1 MPPPVGRWGERE
13 QGILQVATALY
24 AQGGYENITM
34 AAVASAAGL
43 SEGTL
48 YNYFRDKQ
56 DLQLRVSLGVF
67 EAYTLEMEKVVAGSK
82 SLRHGLEGII
92 AVELRLL
99 IDAKELFRIWLREMR
114 SASGYAHSEARNALR
129 RFSTH
134 LIHLF
139 AKWNAA
145 PDPRLGLNLPLLRD
159 IVFGSLE
166 HIVWT
171 AMVQRR
177 EDAIDVRGCRAI
189 WLAPTCGRSIWTAK
203 RRMRLELQGKGR
215 GAMLPRNRT
224 ASSRVGTRNRDGPAG
239 WQLAHGMPMP
249 TVEIRASVRE
259 LGTSKRC
266 CNAGGK
272 ETARQHKGKE
282 ANEVELLQLIVG
294 GVAQGCVYGL
304 IALGFVL
311 IYKATEMVNF
321 AQGDLMMLGSFVAL
335 TFIGTMGMNYW
346 LGVLVAALA
355 HGRVRLSARC
365 PWCCDASS
373 GSRSSPW

>member
-1 MPPPVGRWGERE
+1 VQRLAKTSMPPPVGRWGERE
-13 QGILQVATALY
+13 QGILEVATSLY

-67 EAYTLEMEKVVAGSK
+67 EACTLEMEKVVAESK
-82 SLRHGLEGII
+82 SLRHGLVGII

-99 IDAKELFRIWLREMR
+99 IGAKELFRIWLREMR
-114 SASGYAHSEARNALR
+114 SASGYAHSDARNALR

-145 PDPRLGLNLPLLRD
+145 PDARLGLNLPLLRD

-177 EDAIDVRGCRAI
+177 EDDIDVPKMSRDLAGAYLRAFD
-189 WLAPTCGRSIWTAK
+189 LDREPADTRRTGRKKRAK
-203 RRMRLELQGKGR
+203 PGSKLVNRNPKQG
-215 GAMLPRNRT
+215 RNDKLT
-224 ASSRVGTRNRDGPAG
+224 GTRHANAPSRDRG
-239 WQLAHGMPMP
+239 
-249 TVEIRASVRE
+249 
-259 LGTSKRC
+259 
-266 CNAGGK
+266 
-272 ETARQHKGKE
+272 
-282 ANEVELLQLIVG
+282 
-294 GVAQGCVYGL
+294 
-304 IALGFVL
+304 
-311 IYKATEMVNF
+311 
-321 AQGDLMMLGSFVAL
+321 
-335 TFIGTMGMNYW
+335 
-346 LGVLVAALA
+346 
-355 HGRVRLSARC
+355 
-365 PWCCDASS
+365 
-373 GSRSSPW
+373 

>member
-13 QGILQVATALY
+13 QGILEVATALY

-67 EAYTLEMEKVVAGSK
+67 EAYTLEMENVVAESK

-99 IDAKELFRIWLREMR
+99 IGAKELFRIWLREMR

-139 AKWNAA
+139 AKWNAT
-145 PDPRLGLNLPLLRD
+145 PDARLGLSLPLLRD

-177 EDAIDVRGCRAI
+177 EDAIDVPKMARDLAAAYLRAFG
-189 WLAPTCGRSIWTAK
+189 LEHATARRS
-203 RRMRLELQGKGR
+203 R
-215 GAMLPRNRT
+215 
-224 ASSRVGTRNRDGPAG
+224 
-239 WQLAHGMPMP
+239 
-249 TVEIRASVRE
+249 RASISIKTDR
-259 LGTSKRC
+259 
-266 CNAGGK
+266 A
-272 ETARQHKGKE
+272 
-282 ANEVELLQLIVG
+282 
-294 GVAQGCVYGL
+294 
-304 IALGFVL
+304 F
-311 IYKATEMVNF
+311 
-321 AQGDLMMLGSFVAL
+321 
-335 TFIGTMGMNYW
+335 
-346 LGVLVAALA
+346 AALA
-355 HGRVRLSARC
+355 KAKAAKARN
-365 PWCCDASS
+365 
-373 GSRSSPW
+373 SRSAATRISAGTRHTNRDP

>member
-13 QGILQVATALY
+13 QGILEVATALY

-67 EAYTLEMEKVVAGSK
+67 EACTLEMERVVAESK

-99 IDAKELFRIWLREMR
+99 IGAKELFRIWLREMR

-145 PDPRLGLNLPLLRD
+145 PDPRLGLSLPLLRD

-177 EDAIDVRGCRAI
+177 EDAIDVPKMARDLAAAYLRAFG
-189 WLAPTCGRSIWTAK
+189 LEDEHATARRS
-203 RRMRLELQGKGR
+203 RR
-215 GAMLPRNRT
+215 
-224 ASSRVGTRNRDGPAG
+224 ASSSIKADRAFAPLAKAKAAKVRNSRSAATRISTGTQHTNRDP
-239 WQLAHGMPMP
+239 
-249 TVEIRASVRE
+249 
-259 LGTSKRC
+259 
-266 CNAGGK
+266 
-272 ETARQHKGKE
+272 
-282 ANEVELLQLIVG
+282 
-294 GVAQGCVYGL
+294 
-304 IALGFVL
+304 
-311 IYKATEMVNF
+311 
-321 AQGDLMMLGSFVAL
+321 
-335 TFIGTMGMNYW
+335 
-346 LGVLVAALA
+346 
-355 HGRVRLSARC
+355 
-365 PWCCDASS
+365 
-373 GSRSSPW
+373 

>member
-1 MPPPVGRWGERE
+1 MQRATKTSAPPPVGRWGERE
-13 QGILQVATALY
+13 KGILRVATALY

-67 EAYTLEMEKVVAGSK
+67 DAYTLEMERVVAESK

-99 IDAKELFRIWLREMR
+99 IGAKELFRIWLREMR
-114 SASGYAHSEARNALR
+114 SASGYAHSDARKALR
-129 RFSTH
+129 RFSTQ

-139 AKWNAA
+139 AKWNAV

-177 EDAIDVRGCRAI
+177 EDAIDVPKMSRDLAGAYLRAFGLDQDEKTPRGSRRVSMQTSARADK
-189 WLAPTCGRSIWTAK
+189 PTAK
-203 RRMRLELQGKGR
+203 HKRKS
-215 GAMLPRNRT
+215 
-224 ASSRVGTRNRDGPAG
+224 ASGTR
-239 WQLAHGMPMP
+239 H
-249 TVEIRASVRE
+249 TTTKI
-259 LGTSKRC
+259 
-266 CNAGGK
+266 
-272 ETARQHKGKE
+272 
-282 ANEVELLQLIVG
+282 
-294 GVAQGCVYGL
+294 
-304 IALGFVL
+304 
-311 IYKATEMVNF
+311 
-321 AQGDLMMLGSFVAL
+321 GDRG
-335 TFIGTMGMNYW
+335 
-346 LGVLVAALA
+346 
-355 HGRVRLSARC
+355 
-365 PWCCDASS
+365 
-373 GSRSSPW
+373 

>member
-13 QGILQVATALY
+13 QGILKVAASLY

-67 EAYTLEMEKVVAGSK
+67 EAYTLEMERVVAESK

-99 IDAKELFRIWLREMR
+99 IEAKELFRLWLREMR
-114 SASGYAHSEARNALR
+114 SASGYAHSDARKALR
-129 RFSTH
+129 RFSTQ

-177 EDAIDVRGCRAI
+177 EDEIDVPRMSRDLAAAYLRAFG
-189 WLAPTCGRSIWTAK
+189 LEHGNAPRQRRSAAKNKSERKAPAQAGAKTSRQNGKQGR
-203 RRMRLELQGKGR
+203 KGR
-215 GAMLPRNRT
+215 VSP
-224 ASSRVGTRNRDGPAG
+224 GTR
-239 WQLAHGMPMP
+239 H
-249 TVEIRASVRE
+249 
-259 LGTSKRC
+259 TSKH
-266 CNAGGK
+266 
-272 ETARQHKGKE
+272 Q
-282 ANEVELLQLIVG
+282 
-294 GVAQGCVYGL
+294 
-304 IALGFVL
+304 
-311 IYKATEMVNF
+311 
-321 AQGDLMMLGSFVAL
+321 
-335 TFIGTMGMNYW
+335 
-346 LGVLVAALA
+346 
-355 HGRVRLSARC
+355 
-365 PWCCDASS
+365 
-373 GSRSSPW
+373 

>member
-13 QGILQVATALY
+13 QGILEVATSLY

-99 IDAKELFRIWLREMR
+99 IGAKELFRIWLREMR

-145 PDPRLGLNLPLLRD
+145 PDPRIGLNLPLLRD

-177 EDAIDVRGCRAI
+177 EDALDVPKLSRDLAAAYLRAFD
-189 WLAPTCGRSIWTAK
+189 LDRDVPTGPRKHRADKRKSRRKTAAPTNGKRRKRTTKPGRSA
-203 RRMRLELQGKGR
+203 
-215 GAMLPRNRT
+215 
-224 ASSRVGTRNRDGPAG
+224 
-239 WQLAHGMPMP
+239 
-249 TVEIRASVRE
+249 
-259 LGTSKRC
+259 
-266 CNAGGK
+266 
-272 ETARQHKGKE
+272 
-282 ANEVELLQLIVG
+282 
-294 GVAQGCVYGL
+294 
-304 IALGFVL
+304 
-311 IYKATEMVNF
+311 
-321 AQGDLMMLGSFVAL
+321 
-335 TFIGTMGMNYW
+335 
-346 LGVLVAALA
+346 
-355 HGRVRLSARC
+355 
-365 PWCCDASS
+365 
-373 GSRSSPW
+373 

>member
-13 QGILQVATALY
+13 QGILEVATSLY

-99 IDAKELFRIWLREMR
+99 IGAKELFRIWLREMR

-145 PDPRLGLNLPLLRD
+145 PDPRIGLNLPLLRD

-177 EDAIDVRGCRAI
+177 EDALDVPKLSRDLAAAYLRAFD
-189 WLAPTCGRSIWTAK
+189 LDRDVPTGPRKHRADKRKSRRTTAAPTNGKRRKRTTKPGRSA
-203 RRMRLELQGKGR
+203 
-215 GAMLPRNRT
+215 
-224 ASSRVGTRNRDGPAG
+224 
-239 WQLAHGMPMP
+239 
-249 TVEIRASVRE
+249 
-259 LGTSKRC
+259 
-266 CNAGGK
+266 
-272 ETARQHKGKE
+272 
-282 ANEVELLQLIVG
+282 
-294 GVAQGCVYGL
+294 
-304 IALGFVL
+304 
-311 IYKATEMVNF
+311 
-321 AQGDLMMLGSFVAL
+321 
-335 TFIGTMGMNYW
+335 
-346 LGVLVAALA
+346 
-355 HGRVRLSARC
+355 
-365 PWCCDASS
+365 
-373 GSRSSPW
+373 

>member
-13 QGILQVATALY
+13 QGILQVATTLY

-67 EAYTLEMEKVVAGSK
+67 EACTLEMEKVVAESK

-99 IDAKELFRIWLREMR
+99 IGAKELFRIWLREMR
-114 SASGYAHSEARNALR
+114 SASGYAHSDARNALR

-145 PDPRLGLNLPLLRD
+145 PDARLGLNLPLLRD

-177 EDAIDVRGCRAI
+177 EDGIDVPKMSRDLAGAYLRAFG
-189 WLAPTCGRSIWTAK
+189 LEEDGADRTRRHPAKTRSDRKAGALHNGKNSKRTAK
-203 RRMRLELQGKGR
+203 RKRNGR
-215 GAMLPRNRT
+215 SA
-224 ASSRVGTRNRDGPAG
+224 AGTR
-239 WQLAHGMPMP
+239 H
-249 TVEIRASVRE
+249 
-259 LGTSKRC
+259 
-266 CNAGGK
+266 
-272 ETARQHKGKE
+272 
-282 ANEVELLQLIVG
+282 ANNHQ
-294 GVAQGCVYGL
+294 
-304 IALGFVL
+304 
-311 IYKATEMVNF
+311 
-321 AQGDLMMLGSFVAL
+321 
-335 TFIGTMGMNYW
+335 
-346 LGVLVAALA
+346 
-355 HGRVRLSARC
+355 
-365 PWCCDASS
+365 
-373 GSRSSPW
+373 

>member
-1 MPPPVGRWGERE
+1 MQRVSKTSVPPPVGRWGERE
-13 QGILQVATALY
+13 QGILQVATSLY

-67 EAYTLEMEKVVAGSK
+67 EAYTLEMEKVVAESK

-99 IDAKELFRIWLREMR
+99 IGAKELFRIWLREMR

-129 RFSTH
+129 RFSTQ

-139 AKWNAA
+139 AKWNAT
-145 PDPRLGLNLPLLRD
+145 PDTRLGLNLPLLRD

-177 EDAIDVRGCRAI
+177 EDAIDVPKMSRDLAAAYLRAFG
-189 WLAPTCGRSIWTAK
+189 LDQERPDG
-203 RRMRLELQGKGR
+203 
-215 GAMLPRNRT
+215 PRKSHAARKKLRRT
-224 ASSRVGTRNRDGPAG
+224 AAAKPKDKNSKQNKKQGRDGRLATGTRHTTTTSRDPG
-239 WQLAHGMPMP
+239 
-249 TVEIRASVRE
+249 
-259 LGTSKRC
+259 
-266 CNAGGK
+266 
-272 ETARQHKGKE
+272 
-282 ANEVELLQLIVG
+282 
-294 GVAQGCVYGL
+294 
-304 IALGFVL
+304 
-311 IYKATEMVNF
+311 
-321 AQGDLMMLGSFVAL
+321 
-335 TFIGTMGMNYW
+335 
-346 LGVLVAALA
+346 
-355 HGRVRLSARC
+355 
-365 PWCCDASS
+365 
-373 GSRSSPW
+373 